1 MRVCVCV
8 HVCVRACVCVC
19 VCACV
24 HGCYYP
30 WFLVVPDPLSA
41 GDVTSSLNDSLLPAL
56 RLDQP
61 NPPLQLHRF
70 DTEDPL
76 GAAIVA
82 PHKQKGEPKGA
93 GGLSTAC
100 QSVVDQATHLKTV
113 QECRSA
119 QNRLISAAMSLAAR
133 QLILYVIEALT
144 LHSHDALYRALVS
157 IGLADVSKLVHLL
170 RLVHGGRVPGA
181 SSYKDSIAV
190 AIAAVMARRGRQS
203 ALVQACCRDLLA
215 VAVGGVEFMK
225 QGRKRKQHRTDL
237 TVLANPEISIT
248 QRLVE
253 TITSSSSS
261 SSNMAAT
268 SSSPLADALSA
279 CILSLKLEPQYQLW
293 ALKQLLN
300 LFAAQQPLQRGQ
312 PP

>member
-1 MRVCVCV
+1 MCVCV
-8 HVCVRACVCVC
+8 
-19 VCACV
+19 CV

-170 RLVHGGRVPGA
+170 RLAWWPRTWGLLCTRTARCCSHCSCDGTAREAVSTVLWHAVGTC
-181 SSYKDSIAV
+181 AV
-190 AIAAVMARRGRQS
+190 ASRQS
-203 ALVQACCRDLLA
+203 RVSRNTQ
-215 VAVGGVEFMK
+215 
-225 QGRKRKQHRTDL
+225 RKQHRTDL

-253 TITSSSSS
+253 TITSSS

-300 LFAAQQPLQRGQ
+300 LFAAQQPLQRGVIHI
-312 PP
+312 